1 MAANGDSVDKEQIY
15 KFISFQNEVVVD
27 FASTSQVSVDENPAF
42 RMNFEMGEI
51 KIPVSLEV

>member
-1 MAANGDSVDKEQIY
+1 
-15 KFISFQNEVVVD
+15 VVVD

>member
-1 MAANGDSVDKEQIY
+1 MATNGDSVDKEQIY

-27 FASTSQVSVDENPAF
+27 FASTSQVSVDENPGL
-42 RMNFEMGEI
+42 RMKFEMGEI